1 MIYYTIFFILVY
13 YFSRTQVNIGK
24 RDVKGSRALLVGF
37 CMLLLMGLRDKTV
50 AGDTIMYVYDFLY
63 KPVEWT
69 GIKEFFTE
77 NKEPMFYFVEYLCQK
92 VTSSYTVYLFVT
104 SVMVVIGFSKLLKQY
119 SEDMFLSVLLF
130 CGVGSM
136 YFCMAGL
143 RQAIA
148 MGCTMLAFKYAKE
161 RKLIKFLLWCLVAYG
176 FHNSAIVFVF
186 VYLLVNSKPN
196 WKMWIAVAVSV
207 FLGYTKNPI
216 VIEVAKYFTSKE
228 YQMDEQG
235 LNYTLFFIQL
245 VFVIFCFVFRKQ
257 ALQHEKQKQTETF
270 DSLLMMSFIG
280 LCFQAFTPVKGEFFR
295 VSSYFSVYLCMAVP
309 KALNSLGN
317 KDKKIV
323 YAVMS
328 VGLLAYIYIF
338 GNARSY
344 MTFF

>member
-13 YFSRTQVNIGK
+13 CFSRAPGNIGE
-24 RDVKGSRALLVGF
+24 RNIQRSRALLIGL
-37 CMLLLMGLRDKTV
+37 CMLLLMGLRDQTV
-50 AGDTIMYVYDFLY
+50 AGDTITYVYDFLY

-69 GIKEFFTE
+69 GIKAFFTE
-77 NKEPMFYFVEYLCQK
+77 NKEPLFYFVEYLCQK

-104 SVMVVIGFSKLLKQY
+104 SVMVVIGFSKLLKHY

-148 MGCTMLAFKYAKE
+148 MGCTMIAFIYAKE

-176 FHNSAIVFVF
+176 FHNSAIAFVF
-186 VYLLVNSKPN
+186 VYLLVNFKPN
-196 WKMWIAVAVSV
+196 RKMWIAVAVSV
-207 FLGYTKNPI
+207 FLGYTKNPVVM
-216 VIEVAKYFTSKE
+216 VIANLFTSKE

-235 LNYTLFFIQL
+235 LNLTLFFIQL
-245 VFVIFCFVFRKQ
+245 VFVGFCFVCRKQ
-257 ALQHEKQKQTETF
+257 ALQHEKQKQTEIS

-323 YAVMS
+323 YAVIV

-338 GNARSY
+338 GSVGTY
-344 MTFF
+344 TTCF